1 MRQDL
6 EAISHTERCK
16 MISPVFQIEVIE
28 PEGDDLTQ
36 IERAIE
42 KYPVKVFQLLNKR
55 VNKLH
60 MLLLIVKM
68 PEDDKN
74 NELKRME
81 V

>member
-1 MRQDL
+1 
-6 EAISHTERCK
+6 